1 MRSIFEN
8 IGMTREHHTLAQR
21 AAEESFG
28 SLRVPASFGAE
39 RLNFDPLAACDHSP
53 GLRGLFNPRAPSART
68 SSRRLVR
75 DHPIDRAT
83 GVNPRRISMDLDQRA
98 VGKLQQTLL
107 LGFEH
112 RLVLLESPGNFFE

>member
-8 IGMTREHHTLAQR
+8 IGVTREHHTLAQR
-21 AAEESFG
+21 AVEESFG
-28 SLRVPASFGAE
+28 SEGTGVISELRDS
-39 RLNFDPLAACDHSP
+39 R
-53 GLRGLFNPRAPSART
+53 SART
-68 SSRRLVR
+68 SSRQLVR

-83 GVNPRRISMDLDQRA
+83 GVNSCRISMDLDQWA

-112 RLVLLESPGNFFE
+112 HFVLLESPGNFFE